1 MPDDMDAVF
10 EALAHRDRR
19 RILDIVKNNPGCYL
33 NEICPLFDTSR
44 IAIMKH
50 LRVLET
56 ANLITS
62 RNEGRRRRLF
72 HNAVPIQ
79 MIYDRWTTEYSTLWA
94 SEITRIKY
102 VVESKSNE
110 PSGKRKGKKGKYYG

>member
-10 EALAHRDRR
+10 EALAHPDRR
-19 RILDIVKNNPGCYL
+19 RILDMVKNNPGCYL
-33 NEICPLFDTSR
+33 NEICPRFKTSR

-56 ANLITS
+56 AQLITA

-72 HNAVPIQ
+72 HNAIPIQ
-79 MIYDRWTTEYSTLWA
+79 MIYDRWTTEYSSLWA
-94 SEITRIKY
+94 GELTRIKY
-102 VVESKSNE
+102 NVENK
-110 PSGKRKGKKGKYYG
+110 PTSGGTTRRRKGKSNG

>member
-19 RILDIVKNNPGCYL
+19 CILDIVKNNPGCYL
-33 NEICPLFDTSR
+33 NEICHLFDTSR

-50 LRVLET
+50 LRVLEA

-79 MIYDRWTTEYSTLWA
+79 MVYDRWTTEYSALWA
-94 SEITRIKY
+94 GEVTRIKY
-102 VVESKSNE
+102 AVERKSNRRRR
-110 PSGKRKGKKGKYYG
+110 SGKRKGKRNG